1 LTKTDGDARGGAALS
16 VWETIHKP
24 IKFIGTGE
32 KIDQFEIFHPER
44 IATRILGMGDI
55 VSLVEDVHQK
65 IDQKKAEKVAK
76 KLKSGKRFDLEDFL
90 EQLEQM
96 NHMGGISSIISKLPG
111 LGSVPQALKEQVNDK
126 MFLKMKAIIQSMTIK
141 ERRFPDLIKGSRK
154 RRIAMG
160 SGTEVQE
167 VNRLLKQF
175 DRMQKMMKKL
185 KKGGMMNAMR
195 QLQGSLPPGGDFNLP
210 F

>member
-1 LTKTDGDARGGAALS
+1 
-16 VWETIHKP
+16 
-24 IKFIGTGE
+24 
-32 KIDQFEIFHPER
+32 
-44 IATRILGMGDI
+44 
-55 VSLVEDVHQK
+55 
-65 IDQKKAEKVAK
+65 
-76 KLKSGKRFDLEDFL
+76 
-90 EQLEQM
+90 
-96 NHMGGISSIISKLPG
+96 
-111 LGSVPQALKEQVNDK
+111 ALKEQVNDK